1 MNDTLEI
8 PYSTSLA
15 QRYEL
20 LKLGFNYVHCIAALM
35 RSAPPTYCTQSSMP
49 ATSIAYSPNGKL
61 FAAGYQNG
69 VLQLW
74 KGTAI
79 K

>member
-1 MNDTLEI
+1 
-8 PYSTSLA
+8 
-15 QRYEL
+15 
-20 LKLGFNYVHCIAALM
+20 M
-35 RSAPPTYCTQSSMP
+35 RRAPPTYCTQSSSP

-79 K
+79 KMF